1 MINDMKTTHLF
12 VLSMALVMSLAGCKD
27 NKGNNPENPQ
37 TGESV
42 VKSTTSV
49 NGGNGII
56 IEALMKDGTRQYYK
70 VITPSEVGVTNYY
83 AYYAS
88 DGFKEYDYKGSVVIP
103 ESITH
108 EGTTYSVTNVLGGN
122 ASSASKCLTSAFFNC
137 TDLKSVTLPRTINKI
152 ETCAMRLRKEYEPDK
167 VISNDLVLIC
177 LAPNPPA
184 LGQQVL
190 NLPQNPDWEWGWAYA
205 TIKVPSASVD
215 AYKSA
220 DMWALYKD
228 YIEAIE

>member
-1 MINDMKTTHLF
+1 MKTKLLKILSVF
-12 VLSMALVMSLAGCKD
+12 VAAALLIGCK
-27 NKGNNPENPQ
+27 GNTNTPEDPQ
-37 TGESV
+37 TDESTI
-42 VKSTTSV
+42 KSTSSV
-49 NGGNGII
+49 NGGGGII
-56 IEALMKDGTRQYYK
+56 IEAIMKDGTRQYYK

-88 DGFKEYDYKGSVVIP
+88 DGFKEYDYKGNVVIP

-108 EGTTYSVTNVLGGN
+108 EGTTYSVTHVLGGS

-177 LAPNPPA
+177 LATNPPA
-184 LGQQVL
+184 LGQQEL
-190 NLPQNPDWEWGWAYA
+190 NVPQNPDWEWGWAYA